1 VNFKRTYDIRANL
14 PARIEKV
21 KADILERMRAVKDP
35 IDILLVY
42 PDFRSSN
49 VFSNPGL
56 PVGLAFIARSLK
68 TAGFEYEVVDLNIDT
83 KEYLMRRISATNPRF
98 LGISMLSYRCKE
110 TYELLKAV
118 KYHQP
123 QIKVIAGGP
132 HITANR
138 EITLLECSAIDLGVI
153 GEGEISILEIVQ
165 GQPVDSIKGLL
176 YREAGTVRFSEER
189 EFIPN
194 LDTVPFP
201 TYDGFKLAKY
211 SKTMPLHSSRGCPYH
226 CIFCGAPGIL
236 GKKWRGRSAQS
247 MMEEVKYWYRKGY
260 RSFYFSDSNFAV
272 DKTRVASFCE
282 GIVKSEL
289 HACFVADGL
298 RADHVDRKLLDKM
311 RHAGFTDLTFGV
323 ESGSNRILQN
333 LRKGETR
340 EDIETAIAAATDLGF
355 NVGLF
360 FLIGS
365 PGEDETDIDQSF
377 ELARKYNVA
386 RVYFFNLTPLPG
398 TQVYDWAIKH
408 GIIDGSERRYPEE
421 NFGFSKK
428 ALFRTDVLTKD
439 QISHHIRVARRV
451 ERQVQFKY
459 ALTKV
464 LAVTKI
470 KRFFSGENA
479 LDSMSWFASN
489 SIVAPVI
496 TGLWNLAVLFKKR
509 LTAHIQ

>member
-1 VNFKRTYDIRANL
+1 VN
-14 PARIEKV
+14 
-21 KADILERMRAVKDP
+21 DP

-56 PVGLAFIARSLK
+56 PVGLGFIARSLK

-83 KEYLMRRISATNPRF
+83 KEYLMRRISETNPRF

-110 TYELLKAV
+110 SYELLNTV
-118 KYHQP
+118 KYHRP
-123 QIKVIAGGP
+123 QMKVIAGGP

-138 EITLLECSAIDLGVI
+138 EIALMECPAIDLGVF
-153 GEGEISILEIVQ
+153 GEGDISILEIVQ

-176 YREAGTVRFSEER
+176 HREAGTVRFSEQR

-194 LDTVPFP
+194 LDAVPFP
-201 TYDGFKLAKY
+201 TYDGFKLTKY

-226 CIFCGAPGIL
+226 CIFCGAPKIL
-236 GKKWRGRSAQS
+236 GKKWRGRSAKN
-247 MMEEVKYWYRKGY
+247 MIEEVKYWYGKGY
-260 RSFYFSDSNFAV
+260 RNFYFSDSNFAV
-272 DKTRVASFCE
+272 DKARVASFCE

-333 LRKGETR
+333 LRKDETR

-355 NVGLF
+355 NVSLF

-365 PGEDETDIDQSF
+365 PGENETDIRQSF
-377 ELARKYNVA
+377 ELATKYDVA

-398 TQVYDWAIKH
+398 TQVYDWAIEH
-408 GIIDGSERRYPEE
+408 GIVDGSERRYPEE
-421 NFGFSKK
+421 NFGFSKR
-428 ALFRTDVLTKD
+428 ALFGTDVLTKD
-439 QISHHIRVARRV
+439 QISHHIRIARRV
-451 ERQVQFKY
+451 ERQVRFKY
-459 ALTKV
+459 ALTKG
-464 LAVTKI
+464 LAATKM
-470 KRFFSGENA
+470 KGFFSRKST
-479 LDSMSWFASN
+479 LDSISWFASN
-489 SIVAPVI
+489 SIIAPVVM
-496 TGLWNLAVLFKKR
+496 GLWNLAALIKKKR
-509 LTAHIQ
+509 TPHI